1 MSRMAVTVWNYKGGV
16 GKSTISLVLTE
27 IGLQRG
33 LSVSAVDLDGQLNLS
48 DALGF
53 VAPQFPKLT
62 IKHKLPPVT
71 EQLDADLY
79 IIDTRPEMSSEV
91 RAAVSFC
98 DMLLVPT
105 MGDFFS
111 AANIGAVWQYAEELG
126 LHRSQT
132 AMVKNAFENT
142 QTTREIEGALHQQG
156 YPLAG
161 RLPRNANLV
170 RNIASGRPWNSNMDQ
185 RQQAPFLDLYER
197 IWKAYERMKSGDF
210 KKTWDR

>member
-1 MSRMAVTVWNYKGGV
+1 MSRMAITVWNYKGGV

-33 LSVSAVDLDGQLNLS
+33 LSVCATDLDGQFNLS
-48 DALGF
+48 DALSF
-53 VAPQFPKLT
+53 VKPMFPMLSIKNKLIPT
-62 IKHKLPPVT
+62 G

-79 IIDTRPEMSSEV
+79 VIDTRPEMSGEV
-91 RAAVSFC
+91 RAAISFC

-111 AANIGAVWQYAEELG
+111 AANVGTVWQYAEELG
-126 LHRSQT
+126 LHRSQI

-142 QTTREIEGALHQQG
+142 QTTREIEGALHKQG

-170 RNIASGRPWNSNMDQ
+170 RNIASGRPWNASMDQ
-185 RQQAPFLDLYER
+185 RQQTPFLDLYDR

-210 KKTWDR
+210 KDTWNR